1 MDGFNST
8 KYVSEYK
15 KKYYDRVIFYVPKG
29 KKEILKETADRAG
42 KSVTRLIIDSI
53 EKQNHIDLT
62 INESQL

>member
-1 MDGFNST
+1 MDGFNQT
-8 KYVSEYK
+8 KYISEYK
-15 KKYYDRVIFYVPKG
+15 KAHYDKIVFHIPKG
-29 KKEILKETADRAG
+29 KKEVLKEAADRAG